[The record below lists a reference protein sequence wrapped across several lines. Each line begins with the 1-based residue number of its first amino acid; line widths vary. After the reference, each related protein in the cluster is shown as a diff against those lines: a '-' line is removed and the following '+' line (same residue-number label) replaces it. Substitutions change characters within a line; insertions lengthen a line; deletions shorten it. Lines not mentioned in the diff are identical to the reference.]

1 MVDWLDEEVS
11 LDANTAALIA
21 SGMRKVAMA
30 DGQVH
35 QRELALIASFE
46 AQLPK
51 GGVEADAALETA
63 ELRSTFVRSLTM
75 VALADGKISPAED
88 AKVRELASERQVP
101 AAEIDAAILDVK
113 RRFLQVFAGVRLF
126 RDSVVEV
133 ARELGLPDS
142 EADRVLEDATS

>member
-1 MVDWLDEEVS
+1 MVDWLDQEVS

-21 SGMRKVAMA
+21 SGMRQVAMA

-35 QRELALIASFE
+35 QRELALIATFE
-46 AQLPK
+46 GQLAK
-51 GGVEADAALETA
+51 GGVEADAALETD
-63 ELRSTFVRSLTM
+63 ELRVTYVRSLTM

-88 AKVRELASERQVP
+88 AKVRELA
-101 AAEIDAAILDVK
+101 AARGISDDVVDSAILDVK

-142 EADRVLEDATS
+142 EADRVLEDPTS